1 MAYLIDSILSKPPRP
16 IAFITPDST
25 VAQCIEKM
33 MALDIGALVVSDGDA
48 ILGIISERDIV
59 RCAGLHRGVDSRKIT
74 AEQIL
79 YPTMS
84 ELQTH
89 DTIEKAMQVI
99 TRTKRRHVL
108 VRNKGQLVAILSIG
122 DVLYHLLDDKM
133 REIKHLE
140 NYIQS

>member
-1 MAYLIDSILSKPPRP
+1 MAYLIDSILPKPPRP
-16 IAFITPDST
+16 IAFITPDAT
-25 VAQCIEKM
+25 VAECIEKM
-33 MALDIGALVVSDGDA
+33 MALDIGALVVSDEDA
-48 ILGIISERDIV
+48 ILGIVSERDIL

-74 AEQIL
+74 AGQIL
-79 YPTMS
+79 YSTMS